1 MTSCDKEGPESV
13 RLGRWHT
20 AQPVAPLTLPP
31 SPDVAADAAEA
42 LGHES
47 LPDALAWAL
56 VRRAVQRCGVA
67 PWSGCALGHCSV
79 AVNRSST

>member
-1 MTSCDKEGPESV
+1 
-13 RLGRWHT
+13 
-20 AQPVAPLTLPP
+20 
-31 SPDVAADAAEA
+31 VAADAAEA

-67 PWSGCALGHCSV
+67 PWSGLCPRPLLRCREPQLDV
-79 AVNRSST
+79 